1 MTATAL
7 IVGVADAGF
16 FVCALLIWW
25 TLYRQGSNRP
35 GQMVLWLLMAVRGG
49 ELAGRVPLGLVPN
62 SRWTWLLTTA
72 FSFLLVYAI
81 YQMGRLLSAVRDQQV
96 INHQR
101 QPLELLQLA
110 SQPGRL
116 RRREL

>member
-7 IVGVADAGF
+7 IVGVADAVF
-16 FVCALLIWW
+16 FVCALLTWW
-25 TLYRQGSNRP
+25 RLHRQGTNRP
-35 GQMVLWLLMAVRGG
+35 GQMVLWLLVAARGG
-49 ELAGRVPLGLVPN
+49 ELADRIPLGLIPA
-62 SRWTWLLTTA
+62 SRWSWLLTTA

-81 YQMGRLLSAVRDQQV
+81 YQMGRLLAEVRDRQV

-110 SQPGRL
+110 SYPGRP
-116 RRREL
+116 RRRNL

>member
-16 FVCALLIWW
+16 LVCALLAWW
-25 TLYRQGSNRP
+25 HLHRRGINRP
-35 GQMVLWLLMAVRGG
+35 GQMVLWLLVAARGG
-49 ELAGRVPLGLVPN
+49 ELAGRLPLGLVPA
-62 SRWTWLLTTA
+62 SRWSWLVTTA

-81 YQMGRLLSAVRDQQV
+81 YQMGRLLAEVRDHQATV
-96 INHQR
+96 YQR

-110 SQPGRL
+110 SHPGRP
-116 RRREL
+116 RRRNL

>member
-7 IVGVADAGF
+7 VVGVADAGF

-35 GQMVLWLLMAVRGG
+35 GQMVLWLLVAARGG
-49 ELAGRVPLGLVPN
+49 ELAGRLPLGLVLA
-62 SRWTWLLTTA
+62 SRWSWLVTTA
-72 FSFLLVYAI
+72 FSFLLIYAI
-81 YQMGRLLSAVRDQQV
+81 YQMGRLLATVRDHQV

-110 SQPGRL
+110 SHPGRPH
-116 RRREL
+116 RRKL

>member
-1 MTATAL
+1 MTAIAF

-16 FVCALLIWW
+16 FVCALLTWW
-25 TLYRQGSNRP
+25 HLHRRATNRP
-35 GQMVLWLLMAVRGG
+35 GQMVLWLLVAARGG
-49 ELAGRVPLGLVPN
+49 ELAGRLPLGLVPN
-62 SRWTWLLTTA
+62 SRWTWLLSTA

-81 YQMGRLLSAVRDQQV
+81 YQMGRLLSAVRDHQV

>member
-16 FVCALLIWW
+16 FVCALLTWW
-25 TLYRQGSNRP
+25 TLYRRGTNRP
-35 GQMVLWLLMAVRGG
+35 GQMVLWLLVAARGG
-49 ELAGRVPLGLVPN
+49 ELAHRLPLGLVPA
-62 SRWTWLLTTA
+62 SRWSWLLTTA

-81 YQMGRLLSAVRDQQV
+81 YQMGRLLAEVRDRQV

-101 QPLELLQLA
+101 EPLELLQLA
-110 SQPGRL
+110 SRPGRPQ
-116 RRREL
+116 RRAL

>member
-7 IVGVADAGF
+7 IVGVADAAF
-16 FVCALLIWW
+16 FVCALLVWW
-25 TLYRQGSNRP
+25 DLYRRDTNRP
-35 GQMVLWLLMAVRGG
+35 GQMVLWLLVAARGG
-49 ELAGRVPLGLVPN
+49 ELAGRLPLGLVPA
-62 SRWTWLLTTA
+62 SRWSWLVTTA

-81 YQMGRLLSAVRDQQV
+81 YQMGRLLATVRNHQA

>member
-16 FVCALLIWW
+16 LVCALLTWW

-35 GQMVLWLLMAVRGG
+35 GQIVLWLLVAARGG
-49 ELAGRVPLGLVPN
+49 ELAGRLPLGLVPA
-62 SRWTWLLTTA
+62 SRWSWLVTTA

-81 YQMGRLLSAVRDQQV
+81 YQMGRLLAEVRDRQV

-110 SQPGRL
+110 SYPGRP
-116 RRREL
+116 RRREG